1 MEGGRAQEG
10 GREGGITAQY
20 PLRPSSHS
28 GEEGGEDYRPIP
40 CSLATKH
47 LLSLLSSLR
56 TYVHPSNAGP
66 WSDELG
72 FFLSHLTTALA
83 KRVGWQAADADFFSE
98 AEGEGGREGEEVRM
112 PVLKEEDVTAVVE
125 GILPLAHQCLY
136 NKNPSVI
143 SAGETI
149 LKTLAYLR
157 PSLVAKYTLPLL
169 TQALD
174 PSSLTTTHQA
184 PASLKALAVLTQPLL
199 LAPHPFLLSFLPT
212 LLPWSLP
219 GLDSNDIQKTAAT
232 VGFYIALLDW
242 LPLLP
247 ALPPSLPP
255 RDPMAFSQ
263 RLLLLPRKEGE
274 EGREDEG
281 VWDEA
286 VAEVAS
292 VLGEWA
298 LMVVDKCLGMM
309 MDKEGGAGSGS
320 AEGGGGGGGK
330 WGGGGG

>member
-1 MEGGRAQEG
+1 
-10 GREGGITAQY
+10 
-20 PLRPSSHS
+20 
-28 GEEGGEDYRPIP
+28 
-40 CSLATKH
+40 

-83 KRVGWQAADADFFSE
+83 KRVGWQAADADYE
-98 AEGEGGREGEEVRM
+98 MEEEKERREVRM
-112 PVLKEEDVTAVVE
+112 PVLLDEDVTAVVE

-136 NKNPSVI
+136 NKRPSVI

-149 LKTLAYLR
+149 LKTLACLR
-157 PSLVAKYTLPLL
+157 PALVAKYTLPLL

-199 LAPHPFLLSFLPT
+199 LAAHPFLLPFLPT

-247 ALPPSLPP
+247 SLPPSPP
-255 RDPMAFSQ
+255 GTPPPSRNACSF
-263 RLLLLPRKEGE
+263 LLRT
-274 EGREDEG
+274 R
-281 VWDEA
+281 
-286 VAEVAS
+286 
-292 VLGEWA
+292 
-298 LMVVDKCLGMM
+298 
-309 MDKEGGAGSGS
+309 EGGRK
-320 AEGGGGGGGK
+320 GGRRRGRK
-330 WGGGGG
+330 QWLK